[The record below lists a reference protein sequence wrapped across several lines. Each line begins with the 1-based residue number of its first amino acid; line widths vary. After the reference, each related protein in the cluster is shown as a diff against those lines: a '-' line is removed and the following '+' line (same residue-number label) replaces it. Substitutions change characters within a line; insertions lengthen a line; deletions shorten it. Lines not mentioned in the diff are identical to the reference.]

1 MIQSDTEFLTI
12 IFKCYDNPI
21 VTSIT
26 ELETDIRRFQYL
38 NTAITRFKLDGDL
51 SRLRIA
57 TNHVVIISNCFGV
70 ENVANLVRYK
80 IYPDNLQFVETILF
94 FLKYVATVEY
104 GIDFELLNKLES
116 M

>member
-1 MIQSDTEFLTI
+1 MILSDTEFLNV

-38 NTAITRFKLDGDL
+38 NTAISRFKLDNDL

-57 TNHVVIISNCFGV
+57 TNHIVIIGNCFGIK
-70 ENVANLVRYK
+70 NIAKLIKYK
-80 IYPDNLQFVETILF
+80 IDPDNLQFAETILF
-94 FLKYVATVEY
+94 FLNYINAVESEL
-104 GIDFELLNKLES
+104 DFKLLNKLES

>member
-1 MIQSDTEFLTI
+1 MILSDTEFLNV

-38 NTAITRFKLDGDL
+38 NTAISRFKLDNDL

-57 TNHVVIISNCFGV
+57 TNHVVIIGNCFGIK
-70 ENVANLVRYK
+70 NIAKLIRYK
-80 IYPDNLQFVETILF
+80 IDSDNLRFAETILF
-94 FLKYVATVEY
+94 FLNYISIVES
-104 GIDFELLNKLES
+104 GLDFDLLNKLES

>member
-12 IFKCYDNPI
+12 IFRCYDNPI
-21 VTSIT
+21 ITSII

-38 NTAITRFKLDGDL
+38 NTAISRFKIDNDL

-57 TNHVVIISNCFGV
+57 TNHVVIIGNCFGI
-70 ENVANLVRYK
+70 ENVAKLIRYK
-80 IYPDNLQFVETILF
+80 IDPENLQFAETILF
-94 FLKYVATVEY
+94 FLKYIGTVESEL
-104 GIDFELLNKLES
+104 DFKLLNKLES